1 MVKTI
6 IHWCFQKNVNALS
19 KQKRCEDLLMIINNF
34 FSDYSDE
41 QTFDESDI

>member
-6 IHWCFQKNVNALS
+6 IHRCFRKNVNTLS